1 MLALGA
7 LVGILVYTLANTT
20 VVHFQR
26 FVLTI
31 AKQASDELGDDNRR
45 QVRALQGVM
54 TPWWSLSA
62 GWLCYVLL
70 ALSFVF
76 AYRTWGWFGAAP
88 LLLWAVVGTNL
99 LDRVWQWP
107 SRAFCAQVASIEVNR
122 EGRLRQ
128 LEPDER
134 EMVTKL
140 LLRKLD
146 EAGGTIVGATAA
158 D

>member
-1 MLALGA
+1 MLAFGA
-7 LVGILVYTLANTT
+7 LVGILVYTFANTT

-26 FVLTI
+26 FVLTT
-31 AKQASDELGDDNRR
+31 AKQASEELGGDDRR
-45 QVRALQGVM
+45 QVRALQTAM

-76 AYRTWGWFGAAP
+76 AYRTWGWLGAGP
-88 LLLWAVVGTNL
+88 LLVWAVIGTNM
-99 LDRVWQWP
+99 LDRLWP
-107 SRAFCAQVASIEVNR
+107 WPPRLFCGQVAAIELQR
-122 EGRLRQ
+122 EGRFRQ

-134 EMVTKL
+134 EMVVKL

-146 EAGGTIVGATAA
+146 QAAGAVVSLPA

>member
-1 MLALGA
+1 MLAVGA
-7 LVGILVYTLANTT
+7 VAGIIIYTLANTT

-26 FVLTI
+26 FVLAI
-31 AKQASDELGDDNRR
+31 AKQASGELGGDDRR

-76 AYRTWGWFGAAP
+76 AYRSWGWLGAGP
-88 LLLWAVVGTNL
+88 LLVWAVAGTNL
-99 LDRVWQWP
+99 LDRVWPWP
-107 SRAFCAQVASIEVNR
+107 ARELCARVAAAEAGG
-122 EGRLRQ
+122 EGKLRQ

-134 EMVTKL
+134 ELVTGL

-146 EAGGTIVGATAA
+146 EAAGAVAGATVE
-158 D
+158 